1 MYSTSHPLAPIHER
15 AIGGLCLS
23 DNEIDHRSATGR
35 LLVVE
40 EHALLAKGLQLA
52 LTERHWAVET
62 SSGSS
67 ADDVVDHARRFEPQ
81 CVLLDTQLRNSV
93 GNGIALI
100 APLAATGARVVMLT
114 AERRRT
120 VLAECLEAGAVG
132 WIGVTTP
139 IDEVDSTLGRVL
151 SGEAIIGRTAR
162 AELLEHLRLERA
174 RSLRAQATFEQLT
187 HREALV
193 LSALTDGLSA
203 EEIARE
209 HFVALTTV
217 RSQIRAVLQKLGVRS
232 QLAAVALADTHRG
245 LLPYASSDARDR
257 RRSTPSDRGCG
268 PKYSARTA

>member
-1 MYSTSHPLAPIHER
+1 M
-15 AIGGLCLS
+15 
-23 DNEIDHRSATGR
+23 
-35 LLVVE
+35 VE

-52 LTERHWAVET
+52 LTERRWAVET
-62 SSGSS
+62 SSGST
-67 ADDVVDHARRFEPQ
+67 ADDVVDHARRFEPH
-81 CVLLDTQLRNSV
+81 CVLLETHLRNGV
-93 GNGIALI
+93 GNGVELI
-100 APLAATGARVVMLT
+100 APLAAMGTRVVMLT

-139 IDEVDSTLGRVL
+139 LDEVDSTLSRVL
-151 SGEAIIGRTAR
+151 SGAAIIGRTHR
-162 AELLEHLRLERA
+162 AELLEHLRLERS

-193 LSALTDGLSA
+193 LAALTDGLSA

-232 QLAAVALADTHRG
+232 QLAAVALADTHRE
-245 LLPYASSDARDR
+245 LLPYESSAAHDR
-257 RRSTPSDRGCG
+257 RRSTPSDRGFG
-268 PKYSARTA
+268 PTHSAAHCLTAAAPDQPECS